1 LDNNGINSKLASWME
16 SRSILLSPDSIAA
29 LQDWLSQ
36 SAYWDPDAS
45 LLNKLGPLLQQFPEL
60 EAGIVHLVPFLL
72 STRSPG
78 VFVGFLERDRDALPV
93 LMRILSLPTPA
104 ASWLVDDED
113 CFDWLRLSAG
123 KIASSEQLRD
133 VIATE
138 VLSIE
143 DEEVRLASM
152 RSYRRRETL
161 RVLCAHFLHGMPW
174 YDVQQQL
181 TCIAD
186 AAFYSSWLLAISEM
200 RGGVKRREKVEDG
213 LLAMAGGGFGGFE
226 MDFESPLSIQF
237 LSADESSAETRG
249 AHWEA
254 ERARVVQR
262 TIFWLAHRD
271 GFAYRVDSFFG
282 SGEPEGC
289 EPAETLSSDRLLC
302 NGRQWLQQI
311 ENQGRTLH
319 RLSLLRRRRLV
330 GSGSF
335 FKAIDQ
341 QIPDLIFRRSV
352 SGADIAGLSAFYRR
366 IKRAVTSD
374 ETPSSSIALCEIL
387 ISWREELTFLVHYL
401 QLLHGTDDES
411 IRVTNTRAAIGALAN
426 VNHITESERRIL
438 DTTWKEISTVI
449 LQLQS
454 KVLNLPNVSY
464 SEVAMTESLASAF
477 ESCRES
483 IRKSRQILQHMQSDA
498 FIGDKEVEAETDL
511 ILDPNPSV
519 AWADEILKKHGF
531 VRLQAAYRNLQELA
545 KEDIQML
552 STKRCRH
559 FLASIA
565 PRLLQKIQLTPNPD
579 LTLEN
584 LVETTRSLGGK
595 GILWELFSVHEPSMD
610 LYIRICG
617 ASPYLVSILT
627 KNPGMIDELLDS
639 LMLNR
644 LPTEAQLEGMLYD
657 LCRGAVDIEPILASF
672 KNAMHLNVGVRDIL
686 GKESVSATHRA
697 LADIADVCVRQV
709 IENCYGVLVT
719 KVGVPKNASGN
730 PCPFTF
736 VTVGKYGSREPNYHS
751 DMSLLCLYES
761 DGLTAP
767 LGFGRHQPLEN
778 SDFFHQL
785 TYRVTQSINRLGR
798 FGRLYEAKPW
808 LITENARSTIA
819 WRIDE
824 FECLF
829 QLAEVSAIKR
839 LEYCSAR
846 VFYGDPLF
854 KSRINDVRLKSLVCR
869 HWTVKDSVSVLHHRH
884 ELEHGV
890 AATNIKRGSGGTIE
904 VELLSKLLLL
914 QNCRDKPEYLVNGT
928 VDCLNNLKDLKLI
941 SQDDFLTLHDGYLF
955 LRRVESGLR
964 LMNTTARHDL
974 PVDQQELQRL
984 AYVLGLDSDARV
996 DLICQK
1002 HRSAIRLAYERI
1014 SNSLTSA

>member
-1 LDNNGINSKLASWME
+1 ME
-16 SRSILLSPDSIAA
+16 SYSIMLCPDSIAA
-29 LQDWLSQ
+29 IEDWLSQ
-36 SAYWDPDAS
+36 SAYWDPGAT
-45 LLNKLGPLLQQFPEL
+45 LLDQLGALLQQFPDL
-60 EAGIVHLVPFLL
+60 ESGIVHLVPFLL

-78 VFVGFLERDRDALPV
+78 VFIGFMERDRDALPV

-104 ASWLVDDED
+104 ASWLRDDED

-123 KIASSEQLRD
+123 KVVSSEQLRD

-161 RVLCAHFLHGMPW
+161 RVLCAYFLHGLPW

-186 AAFYSSWLLAISEM
+186 AAFYSSWLLAISEL
-200 RGGVKRREKVEDG
+200 RGGLERREKIEDG
-213 LLAMAGGGFGGFE
+213 LIAIAGGGFGGFE
-226 MDFESPLSIQF
+226 MDFDSPLSVQF
-237 LSADESSAETRG
+237 LSAEDSIQDNRG

-262 TIFWLAHRD
+262 TIFWLAHKD
-271 GFAYRVDSFFG
+271 GFAYGVDSYFG
-282 SGEPEGC
+282 SRERDGSES
-289 EPAETLSSDRLLC
+289 AEILSSDLLLC

-319 RLSLLRRRRLV
+319 RLSLLRRRLLV
-330 GSGSF
+330 GSETF

-341 QIPDLIFRRSV
+341 QIPDLVFRRSI
-352 SGADIAGLSAFYRR
+352 SGADLAGLSAFYRR

-374 ETPSSSIALCEIL
+374 ETPSSSNALREIL
-387 ISWREELTFLVHYL
+387 ISWREELTFLIHYL
-401 QLLHGTDDES
+401 QLLHGADDES
-411 IRVTNTRAAIGALAN
+411 IRVTSTRAAIGALAN

-438 DTTWKEISTVI
+438 DTTWKEISTLI

-454 KVLNLPNVSY
+454 RTLTLPTVS
-464 SEVAMTESLASAF
+464 STEFPLTEALASAF

-483 IRKSRQILQHMQSDA
+483 VSKTRQILQHMQSDA
-498 FIGDKEVEAETDL
+498 FLEDKKVEAETDL
-511 ILDPNPSV
+511 ILDPSPAAV
-519 AWADEILKKHGF
+519 WADEILKRHGF

-565 PRLLQKIQLTPNPD
+565 PRLLRKIQLTPNPD
-579 LTLEN
+579 LTLDN

-644 LPTEAQLEGMLYD
+644 LPTEPQLEGMLYD

-697 LADIADVCVRQV
+697 LADIADVCLRQV
-709 IENCYGVLVT
+709 IESCYGALVT
-719 KVGVPKNASGN
+719 KVGVPKNASGTA
-730 PCPFTF
+730 CPFSF

-778 SDFFHQL
+778 CDFFHQL
-785 TYRVTQSINRLGR
+785 TYRVTQTVNRLGR
-798 FGRLYEAKPW
+798 YGRLYEAKPW
-808 LITENARSTIA
+808 LITENSRSTSA

-824 FECLF
+824 FENLF
-829 QLAEVSAIKR
+829 QLAEVTAIKR

-854 KSRINDVRLKSLVCR
+854 KSRINGVKIRSLICR
-869 HWTVKDSVSVLHHRH
+869 HWTVKDSASVLRHRAQ
-884 ELEHGV
+884 LENGV
-890 AATNIKRGSGGTIE
+890 AATNIKRGSGGTME

-914 QNCRDKPEYLVNGT
+914 QNCGDKPEKLVNGT
-928 VDCLNNLKDLKLI
+928 VDCLNNLKDLGLI
-941 SQDDFLTLHDGYLF
+941 SNNDFKTLHEGYLF

-984 AYVLGLDSDARV
+984 AYVLGLDSKARV
-996 DLICQK
+996 DLICHE
-1002 HRSAIRLAYERI
+1002 HRAAIRLAYERI
-1014 SNSLTSA
+1014 SNSLVSA